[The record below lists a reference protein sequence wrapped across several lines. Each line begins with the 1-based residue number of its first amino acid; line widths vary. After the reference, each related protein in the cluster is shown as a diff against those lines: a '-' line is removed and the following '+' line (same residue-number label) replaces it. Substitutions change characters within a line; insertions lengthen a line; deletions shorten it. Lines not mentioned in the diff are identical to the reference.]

1 MPRFNPAKANHN
13 RRISKYDAAWAKRTT
28 LTIPRGVEVKTA
40 KDGRRYY
47 LLNGKAI
54 FIQGSKPTR

>member
-1 MPRFNPAKANHN
+1 MPRFNAAKANHN
-13 RRISKYDAAWAKRTT
+13 RRISKYDAVWANRATVV
-28 LTIPRGVEVKTA
+28 IPRGVEIKTA

-47 LLNGKAI
+47 LRDGKAI